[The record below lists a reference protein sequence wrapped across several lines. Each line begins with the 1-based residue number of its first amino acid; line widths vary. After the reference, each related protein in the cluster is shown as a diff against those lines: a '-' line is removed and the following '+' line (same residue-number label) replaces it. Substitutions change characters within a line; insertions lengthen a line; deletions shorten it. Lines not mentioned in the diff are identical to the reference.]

1 MLFIFIL
8 DFNSFFIPSFVT
20 SQSKLDLYYHE
31 FFPIQ
36 LSSRIWWFYLSLS
49 SSFPRIFFLSRLQLC
64 LITSRNF
71 RVEDFLK
78 KRGRGKRNCSE
89 ELLKLGDSRSM
100 MRYHENGKRYTFEKL
115 QWRGKFLCQRNELPR
130 WIRNGTTR
138 KSGRHNE
145 GNVFRKREL
154 FFPNKY
160 LAFNNAEFLFVL

>member
-1 MLFIFIL
+1 MIHLLIQQYTDHVQRISMFFNAMCLFSFQISIRFLFPPLLPLKANQIYTITNFFLFSYLVGYGDFI
-8 DFNSFFIPSFVT
+8 S
-20 SQSKLDLYYHE
+20 
-31 FFPIQ
+31 
-36 LSSRIWWFYLSLS
+36 LSLS

-115 QWRGKFLCQRNELPR
+115 Q
-130 WIRNGTTR
+130 
-138 KSGRHNE
+138 
-145 GNVFRKREL
+145 
-154 FFPNKY
+154 
-160 LAFNNAEFLFVL
+160 